1 MNRIVWMVLLALA
14 LPLAALA
21 DSVDFSNSGGTL
33 TGSSAGLTLTGSVLS
48 QVVGLGGNGPVSG
61 DLGTL
66 AFSTGVLLSGNLA
79 TDAVFAAG
87 GSFVITGNGSNGVP
101 DGVIFSG
108 TFTTTVTW
116 AYAST
121 LPDGSEVFD
130 ITGNISGPGST
141 AQIYS
146 VISPDG
152 FTTVSG
158 TLGSGNTIINNIS
171 TVPEPGTIGLIGI
184 GLAGLA
190 ATVRRKKSFT
200 EKSTPPL

>member
-1 MNRIVWMVLLALA
+1 MNRIVCVLLLALA

-21 DSVDFSNSGGTL
+21 NSVDFSNSGGAL

-66 AFSTGVLLSGNLA
+66 AFSTGTLLSGSLA
-79 TDAVFAAG
+79 TSAVFAAG
-87 GSFVITGNGSNGVP
+87 GSFMISGNGSNGVP

-108 TFTTTVTW
+108 TFSSTVTW

-130 ITGNISGPGST
+130 ITGNISGLGST
-141 AQIYS
+141 SQIYA
-146 VISPDG
+146 VVSPDG

-158 TLGSGNTIINNIS
+158 TLGSGNTIINIS
-171 TVPEPGTIGLIGI
+171 PVPEPGTLGLISI

-190 ATVRRKKSFT
+190 AMFRRRKSFT